1 MSVSLEQAGELVQHR
16 TQILDREHEPVGV
29 LAQMYVDEDTDE
41 PLWAAVVFDPPS
53 DIETVVPIHDA
64 HVVNDALVTSYPR
77 SLIEAGPRIAA
88 GDELPWV
95 EEDRL
100 RAHYGQRTPAV
111 DAAVLTP
118 ITDL

>member
-1 MSVSLEQAGELVQHR
+1 M
-16 TQILDREHEPVGV
+16 
-29 LAQMYVDEDTDE
+29 LAQVYLDEHTEE

-53 DIETVVPIHDA
+53 DVETVVPIHDA
-64 HVVNDALVTSYPR
+64 HVDGGVVVTSYRR
-77 SLIEAGPRIAA
+77 SLVEAGPRIKA

-100 RAHYGQRTPAV
+100 KTHYGQQVPTA